1 MKGISMNSNLSDL
14 RINGKRLWETLMTM
28 GAIGG
33 TPKGGCN
40 RQAMT
45 DEDRVGRELFMHW
58 CKDAS
63 CSFRIDQIGNIFA
76 RREGQS
82 SELPPVMMGSHLD
95 TQPTGGKFDGVYG
108 VLAGV
113 EILRTLEENAITTDH
128 PIEVVV
134 WVNEEGSRFAPAMM
148 GSGVWSGLFDFE
160 EMCKTTDKSGVSL
173 GSELKRLGYQGNNH
187 NGPWLAKAA
196 FEAHIEQGPILEA
209 EAKQIGVVTGVQG
222 LRWYDLVIKGEPC
235 HAGPPPM
242 ESRRDPFTGL
252 LPILQQCYDLAAKYA
267 PWGRVTFGDIRAEPG
282 SRNTVPERLFVNID
296 MRHPDAGVLDSMDEA
311 FRACVMKECETRGLE
326 GSVDELW
333 HMPATVFAE
342 ECVEAVGQAT
352 DRLGYSCMEIV
363 SGAGHDSVQ
372 ISTVV
377 PTAMI
382 FVPCEGGISHNEA
395 ENAKPEDLEAGA
407 NVLLHAVL
415 KMAQHH
421 SN

>member
-1 MKGISMNSNLSDL
+1 MHSNPSGL

-28 GAIGG
+28 GAIGA

-45 DEDRVGRELFMHW
+45 DEDKTGRELFMRW
-58 CKDAS
+58 CQDAN

-76 RREGQS
+76 RRQGQS
-82 SELPPVMMGSHLD
+82 PELPPVMIGSHLD

-113 EILRTLEENAITTDH
+113 ELVRTLEENAITTDH
-128 PIEVVV
+128 PIEVAV
-134 WVNEEGSRFAPAMM
+134 WVNEEGCRFAPAMM
-148 GSGVWSGLFDFE
+148 GSGVWSGQFDFE
-160 EMCKTTDKSGVSL
+160 EMRKVTDKNGVSL
-173 GSELKRLGYQGNNH
+173 GSELKRLGYQGNDH
-187 NGPWLAKAA
+187 SEPGQIRAA

-209 EAKQIGVVTGVQG
+209 EEKQIGVVTGVLG

-235 HAGPPPM
+235 HAGPTPM
-242 ESRRDPFTGL
+242 KSRRDPFMGL
-252 LPILQQCYDLAAKYA
+252 LPILQRCYDLADEYA
-267 PWGRVTFGDIRAEPG
+267 PWGRVTFGDIRSEPG

-296 MRHPDAGVLDSMDEA
+296 MRHPDADALDGMDEA
-311 FRACVMKECETRGLE
+311 FRACVTKECESRGLE
-326 GSVDELW
+326 SSVDELW
-333 HMPATVFAE
+333 HMPATVFDE
-342 ECVEAVGQAT
+342 ECVEAVGEAT
-352 DRLGYSCMEIV
+352 NHLGYSHMEMV
-363 SGAGHDSVQ
+363 SGAGHDSVHVA
-372 ISTVV
+372 TVA

-415 KMAQHH
+415 TMAQR
-421 SN
+421 